1 VVVGLGKVIVVEDE
15 LEVVSVRW
23 RMLVLLWVILAPE
36 RSRGRQLGSCCRY
49 GVGSSTLC
57 GLPSMTWDS
66 LTACASRLDE
76 GVTSCTAGKRL
87 YCFFFLLVFGGDSDF
102 SSSKGRGDN
111 EINCI
116 SSSSAPDF
124 TSPDVLVASLR
135 SPSPKSNLLIA
146 PSTAA
151 GLVAPPGR
159 FGLCDGDGSWV

>member
-1 VVVGLGKVIVVEDE
+1 VVVGLGKVIVVGDE
-15 LEVVSVRW
+15 LEIVSVRW

-49 GVGSSTLC
+49 GVESSTLC
-57 GLPSMTWDS
+57 GLSPTAWDS
-66 LTACASRLDE
+66 LIARASRFDE

-87 YCFFFLLVFGGDSDF
+87 YCFFLLVFGDDSDF
-102 SSSKGRGDN
+102 ISSNGRGDN

-124 TSPDVLVASLR
+124 ASSDVLVASLR
-135 SPSPKSNLLIA
+135 SPSPKSNLFIA
-146 PSTAA
+146 PSTTA
-151 GLVAPPGR
+151 GLGTPLRR